1 MGTSFNQVA
10 TEALSEKVSDIK
22 QSFPDK
28 KEAATEIWGQ
38 SIPVRGKRKYSGS
51 NIETTG
57 ASEWQEEGK
66 VTGMKRHEWWEMMST
81 LSAQARS
88 SRALSVMRES
98 SEFIL

>member
-1 MGTSFNQVA
+1 MKLGDRVSHDQTEDEVGMGTSFNQVA

-57 ASEWQEEGK
+57 SNRMTRRRQSDWHEE
-66 VTGMKRHEWWEMMST
+66 T
-81 LSAQARS
+81 
-88 SRALSVMRES
+88 
-98 SEFIL
+98 